1 MQALLEHFITQSVMY
16 SLIAV
21 ALVAFLESLALV
33 GLILPGTVM
42 MAGLGALIGSGEVN
56 FWQAWLAGI
65 IGCLLGDWI
74 SFWLGW
80 RFKKP
85 LHRWSFMKKNKALL
99 DKTEHALHQ
108 HSMFTILVGR
118 FVGPTRPLVPM
129 VAGMLDL
136 PVAKFVVPNIIGC
149 VFWPPF
155 YFLPGI
161 LAGAAIDIP
170 DGMQSGE
177 FKWLLLGT
185 AVLLWLAVWLCWRL
199 WRSAKASVDRLTR
212 YLPRSRLLW
221 LAPLTLG
228 VAVVALVALIRH
240 PLMPV
245 YGEILLN
252 IFSQPTFE
260 RVRGVI
266 ENDAVNRLIS
276 RLLHQHVCQHGD
288 NRPLTVGHDIDN
300 VISCYVFCTYLKN
313 QIRQALCG
321 KELVNPVRIRK
332 NRMGKI
338 TIIRM
343 QRYNPCCGRC
353 ESPRAWPQHIRNI
366 GCRIRKGAAALGI
379 VHIKRVT
386 KIVVLVFKRPLAV
399 ITQIRFFLRIILLVS
414 VERQMCLRL
423 ELADFIAIALLICAV
438 FFMRYRLIAPVKRD
452 NRRAARRRD
461 FLLRF
466 FIVRHDEVIPF
477 MRVHI
482 CPVKPFI

>member
-56 FWQAWLAGI
+56 FWQAWMAGI

-185 AVLLWLAVWLCWRL
+185 AVLLWLAVWPCWRL

-212 YLPRSRLLW
+212 YLPRTRLLW

-245 YGEILLN
+245 YGEILLK
-252 IFSQPTFE
+252 
-260 RVRGVI
+260 VV
-266 ENDAVNRLIS
+266 S
-276 RLLHQHVCQHGD
+276 R
-288 NRPLTVGHDIDN
+288 
-300 VISCYVFCTYLKN
+300 
-313 QIRQALCG
+313 
-321 KELVNPVRIRK
+321 
-332 NRMGKI
+332 
-338 TIIRM
+338 
-343 QRYNPCCGRC
+343 
-353 ESPRAWPQHIRNI
+353 
-366 GCRIRKGAAALGI
+366 
-379 VHIKRVT
+379 
-386 KIVVLVFKRPLAV
+386 
-399 ITQIRFFLRIILLVS
+399 
-414 VERQMCLRL
+414 
-423 ELADFIAIALLICAV
+423 
-438 FFMRYRLIAPVKRD
+438 
-452 NRRAARRRD
+452 
-461 FLLRF
+461 
-466 FIVRHDEVIPF
+466 
-477 MRVHI
+477 
-482 CPVKPFI
+482 